1 MALSGELQRGAQQL
15 AGRAAEGTRTP
26 YFSGHARAKVADL
39 SGPSL
44 GAVKSR
50 VRLGL
55 KKVGAS
61 PDARGMGGRLRGRR
75 LGLLDNLA
83 PPRFTQQRVVK
94 TASA

>member
-26 YFSGHARAKVADL
+26 YFSGHTRAEVADL

-61 PDARGMGGRLRGRR
+61 PDARGMGGPSEGAPPWSIKQSCATA
-75 LGLLDNLA
+75 GLLSRGL
-83 PPRFTQQRVVK
+83 
-94 TASA
+94 